1 MTHSL
6 GGGTGAG
13 MGSLP
18 VNLEFGMKMHDE
30 NSGIWNRISEVS
42 ISRTSRQN
50 VAYPR
55 KVSWVPFRV
64 FCQLIWMQPS
74 QHKMPKCRHLAHLED
89 SRGIPGPRHG
99 DLLDR
104 AKPEGFGHCGR
115 AVQLC
120 EAKNVQTSGLIRVA
134 NCRLWDNNLV
144 SNCML
149 FMPNKL
155 ALRHSFTPLCKQ
167 ISSYCA
173 FAR

>member
-1 MTHSL
+1 
-6 GGGTGAG
+6 
-13 MGSLP
+13 
-18 VNLEFGMKMHDE
+18 
-30 NSGIWNRISEVS
+30 
-42 ISRTSRQN
+42 
-50 VAYPR
+50 
-55 KVSWVPFRV
+55 
-64 FCQLIWMQPS
+64 MQPS
-74 QHKMPKCRHLAHLED
+74 QHNMPQYRHLAHLED

-144 SNCML
+144 SNCLL

-167 ISSYCA
+167 ISSVCT
-173 FAR
+173 FACSFASPELYFVYLLQAMCGSTGRFVGSRVS